1 MSHASSIIGI
11 VGEKPRLPPLGEYNG
26 EDVFSPVLP
35 DRGQID
41 EMLLQVSGRLVM
53 VIAVAPGQFDT
64 PESIAQ
70 EFYDCAKW
78 HMERR
83 SKEERKAAS
92 DRLELLAKQEGERS

>member
-41 EMLLQVSGRLVM
+41 EMLLQVSRRLVM
-53 VIAVAPGQFDT
+53 VIAVAPGRFDT

-83 SKEERKAAS
+83 SEEERKAAS
-92 DRLELLAKQEGERS
+92 DKLELLKEREGE

>member
-1 MSHASSIIGI
+1 MSRASSIIGI
-11 VGEKPRLPPLGEYNG
+11 VREKSRLPPLGEYNG

-41 EMLLQVSGRLVM
+41 EMLLQVSGRFVM

-64 PESIAQ
+64 PESIAR

-83 SKEERKAAS
+83 SEEERKTAS
-92 DRLELLAKQEGERS
+92 GKLELLTKQEGEQS

>member
-53 VIAVAPGQFDT
+53 IIAVAPGQFDT

-78 HMERR
+78 HMEWR
-83 SKEERKAAS
+83 SEEEREAAN
-92 DRLELLAKQEGERS
+92 DKLELLAKREGE